1 MTDQGA
7 PVRKHKHTAKE
18 HLATL
23 QGERTEVQ
31 ALAAEHLSRS
41 EAPTHDQ
48 ATASE

>member
-31 ALAAEHLSRS
+31 ALAAEHLSRT
-41 EAPTHDQ
+41 EAPPHDEP
-48 ATASE
+48 ARSE